1 MTLLCTYREPFGNYV
16 VSVMSVLSE
25 FARTELHWI
34 KQDQF
39 KGLRK
44 RDVPEDREAAHI
56 PWTDDAV
63 AAFRAGATARERL
76 IFELGLGSVQRPAD
90 WDRFCWSDYEGGKL
104 RIVQGKTGKA
114 LLLPVTPELVQVFAD
129 AVPPDGGGD
138 SPILTTREGQ
148 RMDYRTMAQ
157 VMLLARD
164 LPPRPL
170 RRRSAGRAFDAS
182 ALRLL

>member
-1 MTLLCTYREPFGNYV
+1 M
-16 VSVMSVLSE
+16 
-25 FARTELHWI
+25 
-34 KQDQF
+34 
-39 KGLRK
+39 
-44 RDVPEDREAAHI
+44 
-56 PWTDDAV
+56 

-182 ALRLL
+182 ALRPL